1 MSDLATTV
9 QGMYKAFNENKA
21 QTILAQLDENLEWEL
36 ETSAGNAS
44 SGKGVS
50 KIGKFFEAIAKD
62 FNNPQLSMTYVV
74 DCADKVAALG
84 HYTATVK
91 ATGRAVKTPVAHFFE
106 SKGGKVTRFVGVISA
121 EALAEPRTEART
133 ATSEKQVKG
142 NWVSE
147 FYGSWPPLVG
157 FYTVSLALM
166 LLGPRSHRLWPLAIA
181 TALFAAWD
189 LCWAWCK
196 PLDRTAKEILESSWR
211 ARTYMSYFVAVYGGG
226 LAYFLLRMGS
236 TEQGQVFTIIRNAGV
251 PMWLLVIPFA
261 LPTVA
266 MLFIPIQVGCG
277 TGTTLDQQNPTKAV
291 VAMFVAVAWMEKVAT
306 FSFLYA
312 VIMIGISLVH

>member
-9 QGMYKAFNENKA
+9 QDMYKAFNENKA
-21 QTILAQLDENLEWEL
+21 QTVSAQLDENLEWEL

-121 EALAEPRTEART
+121 EALAESRSEART

-166 LLGPRSHRLWPLAIA
+166 LLGPRSTDFGRLRLRPLYSPRGTCVGLGANPWTGQQRRFWNLPGGRAPTCPTSLRSMAAGWRIFCCVWVARSKARYSQSSGMQEYRCGYWSFPLLCPPWPCCLSPSK
-181 TALFAAWD
+181 LDAA
-189 LCWAWCK
+189 
-196 PLDRTAKEILESSWR
+196 R
-211 ARTYMSYFVAVYGGG
+211 ARLSI
-226 LAYFLLRMGS
+226 S
-236 TEQGQVFTIIRNAGV
+236 KIRQK
-251 PMWLLVIPFA
+251 P
-261 LPTVA
+261 
-266 MLFIPIQVGCG
+266 
-277 TGTTLDQQNPTKAV
+277 
-291 VAMFVAVAWMEKVAT
+291 
-306 FSFLYA
+306 S
-312 VIMIGISLVH
+312 